1 MQRDMLTKNSQST
14 KLTGSVKDKKFAEWR
29 QSPAG
34 KIYDT
39 PMLRAKERFDYS
51 HKSQFD
57 WGRRTIRISSTAPA
71 NKLIKE
77 IHRVRPNDTIS
88 ICYNVNGLTG
98 DVPTSFCAETTHN
111 LRIQS
116 HPHAQRGLHSKT
128 ISHLLLPTP
137 NSLYDTV
144 SYSFGNMMPL
154 YRTFPEEWLKYQGN
168 PAPFGNPKLCTTM
181 RVYHSIKDSMIQ
193 SIVVRSNS
201 HVFNIDL
208 KSGYP
213 EVD

>member
-1 MQRDMLTKNSQST
+1 
-14 KLTGSVKDKKFAEWR
+14 
-29 QSPAG
+29 
-34 KIYDT
+34 
-39 PMLRAKERFDYS
+39 MLRTRSLQSGASHLLKDVRHSYVRAKNVLTVPINHNS
-51 HKSQFD
+51 D

-71 NKLIKE
+71 NKLIKTS
-77 IHRVRPNDTIS
+77 VRPNDTIS

-128 ISHLLLPTP
+128 NSHLLLPTP
-137 NSLYDTV
+137 NSLCDTV

-168 PAPFGNPKLCTTM
+168 PAPFGNPKLCKHEDTTPS
-181 RVYHSIKDSMIQ
+181 RTA
-193 SIVVRSNS
+193 
-201 HVFNIDL
+201 
-208 KSGYP
+208 
-213 EVD
+213 